1 MERSSLWTDSRNSKI
16 LFSYRPRRLTA
27 PSGAL
32 FFLRWRQN
40 MSMLYG
46 MVLGGIVL
54 SIIGSGSAFLLEKK
68 APTPKAVIRDFLIGA
83 VLVAFI
89 MQLLP
94 ESSGSLLTSVMAMV
108 PALPTLPGPED
119 MEVQVGVPKF

>member
-1 MERSSLWTDSRNSKI
+1 
-16 LFSYRPRRLTA
+16 
-27 PSGAL
+27 
-32 FFLRWRQN
+32 
-40 MSMLYG
+40 MLYTG
-46 MVLGGIVL
+46 MFLGGIVL

-68 APTPKAVIRDFLIGA
+68 APTPKGIVRDFLIGA

-94 ESSGSLLTSVMAMV
+94 ESSGSLLGSVMAMV
-108 PALPTLPGPED
+108 PNLSSIKMGSDE

>member
-1 MERSSLWTDSRNSKI
+1 
-16 LFSYRPRRLTA
+16 
-27 PSGAL
+27 
-32 FFLRWRQN
+32 

-54 SIIGSGSAFLLEKK
+54 SIIGSGSVFLLEKK

-94 ESSGSLLTSVMAMV
+94 ESSGSLIGSVMAMV
-108 PALPTLPGPED
+108 PAMPKLPGPEE